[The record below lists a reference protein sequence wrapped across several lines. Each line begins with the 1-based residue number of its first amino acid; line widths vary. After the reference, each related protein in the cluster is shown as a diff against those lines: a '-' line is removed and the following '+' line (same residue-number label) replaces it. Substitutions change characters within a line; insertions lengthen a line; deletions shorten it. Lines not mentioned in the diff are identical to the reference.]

1 MSRKGLCGDALRTGW
16 PLQAEQWKPSVTCLG
31 LLCLL
36 LLAGCGSKATPAR
49 TEAPEEIPEGMVW
62 IPGGVARIGSERGF
76 EDERPVFEVTVSGFF
91 LDIHPVTVAQFR
103 QFVEATGYRTDAE
116 RFGNS
121 AVYDPL
127 TDRWM
132 LKTGAVWH
140 HPLGPDGPP
149 AEDTHPVTHVSW
161 YDASAYCAW
170 AGKRL
175 PSEVEW
181 EYAARGAGKH
191 RGPYPWGDHLDVDGR
206 PGANIWRSPTP
217 DGDDPDGYRLTS
229 PVGAFGTT
237 SLGLMDMVGNVWE
250 WTADW
255 YRSYSERHLPFM
267 PGPGSEK
274 VQRGGS
280 FLCHAAFCH
289 GYRVS
294 ARSHATPESSFFH
307 VGFRCARDS
316 NFR

>member
-16 PLQAEQWKPSVTCLG
+16 PPQAEQWKPSVTCLG

-76 EDERPVFEVTVSGFF
+76 EDERPVFEVTVSGFL
-91 LDIHPVTVAQFR
+91 LDVHPVTVAQFR

-191 RGPYPWGDHLDVDGR
+191 RGPYPWGGSSGCRWTPRGQHL
-206 PGANIWRSPTP
+206 AEP
-217 DGDDPDGYRLTS
+217 DSR
-229 PVGAFGTT
+229 
-237 SLGLMDMVGNVWE
+237 W
-250 WTADW
+250 
-255 YRSYSERHLPFM
+255 
-267 PGPGSEK
+267 
-274 VQRGGS
+274 
-280 FLCHAAFCH
+280 
-289 GYRVS
+289 
-294 ARSHATPESSFFH
+294 
-307 VGFRCARDS
+307 
-316 NFR
+316 